1 MKKYSDEQKSKI
13 INKHLHGETVTKLSQ
28 ETGIARS
35 TLYQWI
41 NDYNSKIDKNRRVN
55 IGDYKKLKQHSEKL
69 ENIITIIKT
78 TDSFNRTPLHERF
91 EEIKKLSDKYS
102 INTLCEALSVAKGS
116 YYNHILRNKNG
127 NTLAAKRRAELT
139 VAIEEIFHDNKQIFG
154 SKKITPILRE
164 KGYSVSPLMVT
175 EIMHK
180 NGWFSIRGSAKK
192 KYLQNLEW
200 KKKNILNQNFNTS
213 HPNEVWVSDVT
224 YFKLNRKTYY
234 ICVVLDLFS
243 RKIIAYNISG
253 KNSTQLTKS
262 TFKKAYESR
271 DVNCNL
277 LFHSDQGANFTSK
290 SFMQYLRNLN
300 VQQSFSRPGTPYDN
314 SVCETFF
321 SNLKQEELYRTKY
334 RSENEL
340 KKSVKEYIEFYN
352 TKRPHKS
359 LSYRTP
365 DKAESDFYN
374 EYAD

>member
-55 IGDYKKLKQHSEKL
+55 IGDYKKLKQHCEKL
-69 ENIITIIKT
+69 ENIITIIKS
-78 TDSFNRTPLHERF
+78 TDSFNRSPLHERF

-102 INTLCEALSVAKGS
+102 IATLCEALSVAKGS

-164 KGYSVSPLMVT
+164 KGYNVSPLMVT

-192 KYLQNLEW
+192 NYLQNLER

-234 ICVVLDLFS
+234 ICIVLDLFHA
-243 RKIIAYNISG
+243 K
-253 KNSTQLTKS
+253 L
-262 TFKKAYESR
+262 
-271 DVNCNL
+271 
-277 LFHSDQGANFTSK
+277 
-290 SFMQYLRNLN
+290 
-300 VQQSFSRPGTPYDN
+300 
-314 SVCETFF
+314 
-321 SNLKQEELYRTKY
+321 
-334 RSENEL
+334 
-340 KKSVKEYIEFYN
+340 
-352 TKRPHKS
+352 
-359 LSYRTP
+359 
-365 DKAESDFYN
+365 
-374 EYAD
+374 